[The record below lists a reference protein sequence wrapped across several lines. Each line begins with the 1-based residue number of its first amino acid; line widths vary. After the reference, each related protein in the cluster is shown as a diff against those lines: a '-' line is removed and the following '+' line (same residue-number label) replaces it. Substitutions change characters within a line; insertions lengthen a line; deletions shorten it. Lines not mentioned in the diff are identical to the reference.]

1 MVTAIKRNIEVI
13 NPKDYLE
20 PGTDL
25 GEALPKKCTIF
36 VKDWNSYIVLEK
48 SPEKQIK
55 GYKCPRESLR
65 NFPPNSGTYELA
77 DDPASPVVLICP
89 AQDKILQSHAIRF
102 GACASG
108 PCLTPSRGVEL
119 LITNIIYN
127 PNIRWVITAGKDS
140 AHLSGN
146 VIRCLLEHGIDH
158 RTRRVRNTKCPTFP
172 YLKNLPQELIERF
185 REQVKV
191 IDLLNCKDP
200 YVIGL
205 IIRLC
210 IQEPKNAFLVE
221 IAKKEQSLKVYD
233 PGAYSHE
240 GVLFKYS
247 VMEMSEGFVDSP
259 SPVGTTLHCLS
270 VTQAYK
276 ELQRHIF
283 GHGSWVA
290 QESTRHVLD
299 IISTQAIIYDVY
311 HDLVP
316 PAYYPTGWTT
326 SSESTQD
333 YLDKYAT
340 WLYLFPFSDVR
351 FDNEIKKTVPFIPD
365 KENHEYSYGT
375 RTTAY
380 RVELSTLKERE
391 DITELVRHY
400 HERFYEKL
408 PSNGDIVQFYK
419 ELEEVQNQ
427 SFNSLM
433 AMAKGTVSNIKDEVT
448 GSYRI
453 YSQPQIPNIDL
464 LSRCSTH
471 FQLQIPDIDLKG
483 KPEQMHNPCFCLYEL
498 YPRKINYGEVI
509 RGQYVLRLP
518 LPALI
523 DVEDYFPEDAKYNY
537 GWLLYPCFF
546 LRAHDILAFPSNASG
561 GIKVANF
568 ISYYLQQETGENVP
582 IGAYIHHA
590 GSLHICD
597 YAIPKQT
604 LKSIL
609 DRLKRNDALKEQ

>member
-1 MVTAIKRNIEVI
+1 MSQNIATAIKRNSKMI
-13 NPKDYLE
+13 NPEDYLQ

-25 GEALPKKCTIF
+25 GVALPKKCNIF
-36 VKDWNSYIVLEK
+36 VKDWDNYIFLEK
-48 SPEKQIK
+48 SPEKQNK
-55 GYKCPRESLR
+55 GYKCPRESIPD
-65 NFPPNSGTYELA
+65 FPPNSGTYELT

-89 AQDKILQSHAIRF
+89 AQNKILQSYAIRF

-127 PNIRWVITAGKDS
+127 PNIRWIITAGKDS
-140 AHLSGN
+140 AHLSGD
-146 VIRCLLEHGIDH
+146 VIRCLVEHGIDLG
-158 RTRRVRNTKCPTFP
+158 TKRVRNTKCPTFP
-172 YLKNLPQELIERF
+172 YLKNLPPELIERF

-191 IDLLNCKDP
+191 IDLLNCNDP
-200 YVIGL
+200 YIIGL

-210 IQEPKNAFLVE
+210 IQEPKNAFKAE
-221 IAKKEQSLKVYD
+221 IPQKGQNLKLYD
-233 PGAYSHE
+233 PGAYSPE
-240 GVLFKYS
+240 GVLFNYS

-316 PAYYPTGWTT
+316 DEYYPTGWTT
-326 SSESTQD
+326 SSELTQD

-340 WLYLFPFSDVR
+340 WLYLFPFTDVR
-351 FDNEIKKTVPFIPD
+351 FDTEIKKTVPFIPE

-380 RVELSTLKERE
+380 RVELASLKEKE
-391 DITELVRHY
+391 DIMELVRQY
-400 HERFYEKL
+400 QERFYHKT
-408 PSNGDIVQFYK
+408 PSNSHILQFYTQ
-419 ELEEVQNQ
+419 LEEVQNQ

-433 AMAKGTVSNIKDEVT
+433 AMAKGTVSNIKDKVT

-453 YSQPQIPNIDL
+453 YGQGQIPNIDL
-464 LSRCSTH
+464 PSISTH
-471 FQLQIPDIDLKG
+471 FQLQIPDMDLKG

-498 YPRKINYGEVI
+498 YPRKLNYGEVV
-509 RGQYVLRLP
+509 RGQHVLRLP

-523 DVEDYFPEDAKYNY
+523 DAKDYFPEDAKLKY

-568 ISYYLQQETGENVP
+568 ISYYIQHESGENVP
-582 IGAYIHHA
+582 IGAYTHHA

-604 LKSIL
+604 LKAI
-609 DRLKRNDALKEQ
+609 Q